1 MKFYYDFV
9 DKYLDRRDFEL
20 IHMGTDSLYMVILCK
35 LIDEIVRPEL
45 LEKYN
50 NCRNVKFLSA
60 SKYHNRTP
68 GLFKAEFQGTRM
80 ITLMSKC
87 YYTEDFKLKPKFSC
101 KGISKKQNPMSW
113 ERYFQALNGSIN
125 MAMNTGSRLHEQG
138 IVTYTQDKLGLSVY
152 YDKWIIAPDGIHM
165 EPLR

>member
-1 MKFYYDFV
+1 MKHPKTTFITNEKLVDESFRLPFFEDLEEINSAFREHKRQATIMRPYQCSIAIYHLAKLRMLKFYYDFV

-68 GLFKAEFQGTRM
+68 YEVL
-80 ITLMSKC
+80 L
-87 YYTEDFKLKPKFSC
+87 
-101 KGISKKQNPMSW
+101 
-113 ERYFQALNGSIN
+113 
-125 MAMNTGSRLHEQG
+125 
-138 IVTYTQDKLGLSVY
+138 
-152 YDKWIIAPDGIHM
+152 
-165 EPLR
+165 